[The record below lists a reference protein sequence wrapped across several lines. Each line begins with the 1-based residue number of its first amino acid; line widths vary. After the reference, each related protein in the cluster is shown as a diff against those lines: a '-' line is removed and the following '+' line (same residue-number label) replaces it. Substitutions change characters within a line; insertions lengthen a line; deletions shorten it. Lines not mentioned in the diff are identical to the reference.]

1 MTKMRTRGKSLTKR
15 AKLNLKIKKYK
26 YLNKKYNKYK
36 PMSYDLS
43 NFSKNDVPVVG
54 DRLEKKRAN
63 SRNYRQRMSLMKKV
77 LNERINAMENLSIGM
92 PGPIH
97 LCEFQPLLNFTE
109 KDEDEIRAQG
119 LTFDIHMFEQVNI
132 PAYT

>member
-1 MTKMRTRGKSLTKR
+1 MRNRGKTLTKR

-36 PMSYDLS
+36 PMSFDLS

-77 LNERINAMENLSIGM
+77 LNERINEMDSMKSSTSA
-92 PGPIH
+92 PH
-97 LCEFQPLLNFTE
+97 
-109 KDEDEIRAQG
+109 G
-119 LTFDIHMFEQVNI
+119 L
-132 PAYT
+132 

>member
-1 MTKMRTRGKSLTKR
+1 MRNRGRALTKR
-15 AKLNLKIKKYK
+15 AKLNLKIKRYK
-26 YLNKKYNKYK
+26 SLNKKYNKYK
-36 PMSYDLS
+36 PMSFDLS

-77 LNERINAMENLSIGM
+77 LNERINAMENLTIGM

-97 LCEFQPLLNFTE
+97 LCEFEPLLNFP
-109 KDEDEIRAQG
+109 DEEDIEDN
-119 LTFDIHMFEQVNI
+119 FDTSIFEHVELPYYN
-132 PAYT
+132 

>member
-1 MTKMRTRGKSLTKR
+1 MTKMRNRGKTLTKR

-36 PMSYDLS
+36 PMSFDLS

-54 DRLEKKRAN
+54 DRLEKKRAT

-77 LNERINAMENLSIGM
+77 LNERINAMENLNIGM
-92 PGPIH
+92 RGPIH
-97 LCEFQPLLNFTE
+97 LYEFEPVLNLLDEEETE
-109 KDEDEIRAQG
+109 EY
-119 LTFDIHMFEQVNI
+119 FDTSIFEQVELPYFN
-132 PAYT
+132 

>member
-1 MTKMRTRGKSLTKR
+1 MRNRGRALTKR
-15 AKLNLKIKKYK
+15 AKLNLKIKRYK
-26 YLNKKYNKYK
+26 SLNKKYNKYK
-36 PMSYDLS
+36 PMSFDLS

-77 LNERINAMENLSIGM
+77 LNERINAMENLTIGM

-97 LCEFQPLLNFTE
+97 LCEFEPLLNFP
-109 KDEDEIRAQG
+109 DEEDIEED
-119 LTFDIHMFEQVNI
+119 FDTSIFEHVELPYYN
-132 PAYT
+132 